1 MRTASM
7 VLGIVGGC
15 IALIIAL
22 FVIFGGIVFVT
33 FIPNFEYSEFYSEFE
48 SDNDFHDDFNFN
60 EEMQES
66 SRFGGMIFLIMGS
79 VFFVCGVLGI
89 IGGILVKKKN
99 ILSGIFM
106 IISAAVFFFTF
117 WGIIAAIL
125 LLLGGIFA
133 LVNER
138 NDIPVQQ
145 PIQK

>member
-15 IALIIAL
+15 IALVIAL
-22 FVIFGGIVFVT
+22 FVIFGGIVFMT
-33 FIPNFEYSEFYSEFE
+33 FIQNFESSEFYSDFE
-48 SDNDFHDDFNFN
+48 SDNDFDNSFNFN
-60 EEMQES
+60 EEES
-66 SRFGGMIFLIMGS
+66 SRFGGTIFLVMGS
-79 VFFVCGVLGI
+79 VLFVCGVLGI
-89 IGGILVKKKN
+89 VGGILVKKRN

-133 LVNER
+133 LVNESK
-138 NDIPVQQ
+138 DIVPVTQS
-145 PIQK
+145 I